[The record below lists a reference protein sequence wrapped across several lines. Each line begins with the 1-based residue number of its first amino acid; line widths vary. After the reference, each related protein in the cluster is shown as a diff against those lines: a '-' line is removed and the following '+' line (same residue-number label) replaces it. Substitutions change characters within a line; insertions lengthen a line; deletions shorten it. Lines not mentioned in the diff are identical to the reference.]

1 MRKIITAFMLLL
13 CAVCMASAAN
23 YLTFTAEEDSSSF
36 GIVNKGNHPNIEYS
50 LDGGETWVA
59 LAAKNT
65 VTLVKKGD
73 KALLRGDNPDG
84 FSHYYYD
91 GYSSFT
97 MTGGIAASGSVMSL
111 IDGVGETIVIP
122 NSDYYFTY
130 LFKGCTSLTQ
140 APELPATTLAI
151 SCYKEMFSGCTSLT
165 KAPELPATTL
175 TNFCYEGMF
184 SGCTSLTKAPEL
196 PATKLDRA
204 CYYKMFNGCTSLT
217 KAPELPATT
226 LAYSCY
232 AEMFSDCTSLTQ
244 APELSATTLDVDC
257 YAKMFSGCTSL
268 TKAPELPITISG
280 TKVSYY
286 EMFSGCTSLSQI
298 KVNFFKWSDATE
310 YWVSDVAPTGT
321 FICPKELPLEYGVS
335 RIPEGWTVKY
345 INDTV
350 AGEPNYL
357 TFTAEEDSSTFGVK
371 NNVYMGI
378 QYSLDGG
385 KTWLDLKYNY
395 GKNVVLRK
403 KGDKAILRGQ
413 NFENSGGGKGF
424 EMTGKIAASG
434 SVMSLIDGVGITKVF
449 PENTNFCY
457 LFYRCGSAL
466 TKAPELPAT
475 TLTAGCYHDMFNG
488 CTGLT
493 QAPELPATTLAI
505 GCYEQ
510 MFLGCTSLTQAPE
523 LPATT
528 LARECYYRMFYDC
541 TSLTQ
546 APELPATTLPD
557 INSSVDRG
565 CYSEMFHGCTSLT
578 KVPEILPATTLK
590 GHCYLG
596 MFSGCTSLTQAPE
609 LPATTLSDRC
619 YEEMFKGCTSLTKVP
634 EILPATTL
642 AELCY
647 YGMFNDCTSLT
658 QAPELPATTLAR
670 ACYNGMFNNCTSL
683 DYIKVNFKVWKQQT
697 GSWVYNVAPTG
708 TFVCPKILF
717 VEYGSNRIP
726 EGWTVKYI
734 DDVTPDNA
742 NYLTFTAEEDSSS
755 FGIVNY
761 VDGIENNKEKVP
773 DIRYSLDNGETWS
786 MLTPNSPITL
796 AKKGEKALLMGYNPT
811 GLSTGGDYG
820 DYTKFTMTGKIAA
833 NGSVMSLIDGFGYDT
848 IIPNMYCFYRLFCKC
863 TSLTQGPALT
873 ATELKYNCYS
883 EIFIG
888 CTNMKRMLGIHAT
901 EVAQRAFVL
910 AFSGCTSLI
919 EAPELSATTLDSYC
933 YNGMFS
939 GCTNLVEAPEL
950 PATTLAEHCY
960 FGMFKDCTSLTK
972 APELPATTL
981 ADYCYYRMFSGCT
994 SLTKAP
1000 KLSATALPEGCY
1012 YQMFSGCTNLS
1023 QINVSFDDWS
1033 HNSATSN
1040 WVESVAP
1047 TGTFICPKNLSLEYG
1062 IDRIPEEWTVKYIED
1077 EPNYLTFTAEEDN
1090 VSVAVTESEQNGGD
1104 IQPAPYPQVSD
1115 DTTVESM
1122 SGAERLFERR
1132 NLPAMSTDL
1141 KYSTDGGETWTE
1153 MVPGTPVILAK
1164 KGDKILFKGNNPS
1177 GFSTE
1182 TQRIQFDIEGKVS
1195 ASGSVMS
1202 LIDETGVA
1210 TTIPNEYCFAS
1221 LFENCAGLTKMPDL
1235 NATQLKAYCYKD
1247 MFRGCTSLRST
1258 TMLPATTLEE
1268 GSYEEMFFDCENLSE
1283 VNVSFS
1289 DWTDG
1294 TKDWLHGVASEGK
1307 VISPANLAPTTGDDY
1322 VPDGWSLV
1330 SDSII
1335 TVLSEALAD
1344 GLIVW
1349 TQDHTIYVKGAKGEI
1364 SLYDPTGKIL
1374 LISNSSAEDIRTLRV
1389 PSKGVYVVKTNEKS
1403 LITVVR

>member
-1 MRKIITAFMLLL
+1 MML
-13 CAVCMASAAN
+13 CAACVASAAN

-36 GIVNKGNHPNIEYS
+36 GIVNAGNNPDVQYS
-50 LDGGETWVA
+50 LDDGETWIA
-59 LAAKNT
+59 LAEGDT
-65 VTLVKKGD
+65 VVLVHKGD
-73 KALLRGDNPDG
+73 KALLKGVNPEGVSRDG
-84 FSHYYYD
+84 QRSTFK
-91 GYSSFT
+91 
-97 MTGGIAASGSVMSL
+97 MTGKVAASGSLMSL
-111 IDGVGETIVIP
+111 IDGTGLATEIP
-122 NSDYYFTY
+122 GYACFDQ
-130 LFKGCTSLTQ
+130 LF
-140 APELPATTLAI
+140 I
-151 SCYKEMFSGCTSLT
+151 GCTSLT
-165 KAPELPATTL
+165 KAPEL
-175 TNFCYEGMF
+175 
-184 SGCTSLTKAPEL
+184 S
-196 PATKLDRA
+196 
-204 CYYKMFNGCTSLT
+204 
-217 KAPELPATT
+217 ATT
-226 LAYSCY
+226 LAG
-232 AEMFSDCTSLTQ
+232 
-244 APELSATTLDVDC
+244 DC
-257 YAKMFSGCTSL
+257 YSYMFYGCTNLSEIR
-268 TKAPELPITISG
+268 ASFDEWERGS
-280 TKVSYY
+280 
-286 EMFSGCTSLSQI
+286 TS
-298 KVNFFKWSDATE
+298 W
-310 YWVSDVAPTGT
+310 WVKDVAPTGT
-321 FICPKELPLEYGVS
+321 FICPKALALEYGVD

-345 INDTV
+345 IEDTV
-350 AGEPNYL
+350 AIETNYL

-424 EMTGKIAASG
+424 AMTGKIAASG

-475 TLTAGCYHDMFNG
+475 TLTAGCYLDMFNG
-488 CTGLT
+488 CTGLTQAPELPATTLTTDCYLDMFFGCTSLT